1 MEKRI
6 ILDWGNEPKV
16 AFAYKVL
23 NNKLPMCC
31 VGGKVMPEDHWSVVV
46 LRCSA
51 ESARSVLLGLY
62 DFVEDIEGVR
72 DLHFLIR
79 DRIGKEIVMTFR
91 VLLES
96 RHERVIKSKITFKLG
111 TLLSNDKFAV
121 DPDVKS
127 RFEKYVAWEPEKRIA
142 DFGPEKFAVFCGF
155 LGRLSR
161 IVADMLREDYYGSAE
176 RVEMARLVSWMLGCT
191 EYGLISPTHWEVGYY
206 DRVEDKASAYL
217 KQNFPRE
224 KKPEG

>member
-1 MEKRI
+1 V
-6 ILDWGNEPKV
+6 L
-16 AFAYKVL
+16 YKVL
-23 NNKLPMCC
+23 YKIESKD
-31 VGGKVMPEDHWSVVV
+31 VFSEGKAMPNDTWSVVV
-46 LRCSA
+46 LQCKA
-51 ESARSVLLGLY
+51 ENTTSILLSLY
-62 DFVEDIEGVR
+62 DFVKDIEGVS

-79 DRIGKEIVMTFR
+79 DRIEGEIVVTFR

-96 RHERVIKSKITFKLG
+96 KHRQVIKSKIAFKLG
-111 TLLSNDKFAV
+111 TLLSREKFAV
-121 DPDVKS
+121 DPNAES
-127 RFEKYVAWEPEKRIA
+127 EFEKYVAWESGKRIV

-206 DRVEDKASAYL
+206 DRVEDKASPYL

-224 KKPEG
+224 KKPKG